1 MKQLTNLLLLMS
13 LILSTACAQKEAKT
27 SNGETVILY
36 NDHTWA
42 YKDSLIADTIFRH
55 IVNLEI
61 PKINE
66 NDIIISHSGF
76 SLLYNEEHEQAS
88 WVAYFLTKE
97 RAQKGTERTNNF
109 KPDPKV
115 STLTANDKDY
125 AASGFDRGHL
135 APAGDMT
142 WSSETMA
149 ESFYYSNMSPQ
160 VPSFNRGIWKK
171 LEDQVRTWAKTYDS
185 LYIVTGPILEDGL
198 PTIGDN
204 KVSIPRIYYKA
215 ILRYRNNDISSIG
228 FLIPNKGLNEPLQ
241 NFTVTIDSLE
251 NLTEIDFFHLLPDY
265 LEESVEK
272 TICIDCWSWKG
283 KKSEN
288 TPQ

>member
-1 MKQLTNLLLLMS
+1 MKRLTNLLLLLS
-13 LILSTACAQKEAKT
+13 IFLSTACAQKEAKT
-27 SNGETVILY
+27 PEGKTVILY
-36 NDHTWA
+36 SDNTWV
-42 YKDSLIADTIFRH
+42 YKDSLAAYTIFRP
-55 IVNLEI
+55 IANLEL
-61 PKINE
+61 PKTRPT
-66 NDIIISHSGF
+66 DTIISHIGF
-76 SLLYNEEHEQAS
+76 SFVYNEKHEQAS
-88 WVAYFLTKE
+88 WVAYYLTRE
-97 RAQKGTERTNNF
+97 RALKGAERTNNF

-115 STLTANDKDY
+115 STQTANDKDY
-125 AASGFDRGHL
+125 AASGYDRGHL

-142 WSSETMA
+142 WSPEAMT

-171 LEDQVRTWAKTYDS
+171 LEDQVRTWAATYDS

-198 PTIGDN
+198 PTIGEN

-251 NLTEIDFFHLLPDY
+251 NLTGIDFFYLLPDY
-265 LEESVEK
+265 LEETVEK
-272 TICIDCWSWKG
+272 AICIDCWSWKG
-283 KKSEN
+283 KKSDN
-288 TPQ
+288 APQ